1 MRTRKHAHA
10 DPGGQL
16 LNATITDA
24 LTDAGRSR
32 ITSSDDAMPAVCRA
46 AFQRASGKHV
56 RPDLLG
62 RNAGQFGD
70 QHDPVSRDALPLCHG
85 LTARANAV
93 CERPRA
99 SRFQNQIFSGL
110 LVHNCDS

>member
-1 MRTRKHAHA
+1 VRTRKHAHA

-32 ITSSDDAMPAVCRA
+32 ITLSDDAMPAVCRA
-46 AFQRASGKHV
+46 AFQRASGKNV
-56 RPDLLG
+56 RPDLLR
-62 RNAGQFGD
+62 RNAGQLGD
-70 QHDPVSRDALPLCHG
+70 HHDPVSRNALPLCHG
-85 LTARANAV
+85 LTAQAKAV

-99 SRFQNQIFSGL
+99 ARCQNQCFRGFF
-110 LVHNCDS
+110 VHGCDS